1 NEMKSLVKSWEESI
15 ECVRKK
21 EKAPALVY
29 EETSRAV
36 GMLRDIFSPS
46 FESIYVNDRAAYQ
59 QIHNYVSI
67 IAPELASIVKQYEGE
82 LPIFDNFGLTKQVK
96 SSFGKTVSFKSG
108 AYIIIEHTEALHV
121 IDVNSGNRSKNAT
134 DQESNAI
141 EVNLN
146 AAEEIARQLR
156 LRDMGGIIVIDF
168 IDMADADNR
177 QRLYDRMR
185 ELMANDRARH
195 NILPLTKF
203 GLMQITRQRVRPA
216 LDITTSEECPTCHG
230 KGIIQPSMLFTD
242 RLEDK
247 IAYMVLKLKKPDFT
261 LHVHPYV
268 AAYIDKGGLMSL
280 KWKWKAKYSFR
291 FKIIPDQ
298 SLAMLEYR
306 FFDRER
312 NELDM
317 KEEVEIKA

>member
-1 NEMKSLVKSWEESI
+1 
-15 ECVRKK
+15 
-21 EKAPALVY
+21 
-29 EETSRAV
+29 
-36 GMLRDIFSPS
+36 
-46 FESIYVNDRAAYQ
+46 
-59 QIHNYVSI
+59 
-67 IAPELASIVKQYEGE
+67 
-82 LPIFDNFGLTKQVK
+82 
-96 SSFGKTVSFKSG
+96 
-108 AYIIIEHTEALHV
+108 
-121 IDVNSGNRSKNAT
+121 
-134 DQESNAI
+134 
-141 EVNLN
+141 
-146 AAEEIARQLR
+146 
-156 LRDMGGIIVIDF
+156 
-168 IDMADADNR
+168 
-177 QRLYDRMR
+177 
-185 ELMANDRARH
+185 
-195 NILPLTKF
+195 
-203 GLMQITRQRVRPA
+203 
-216 LDITTSEECPTCHG
+216 
-230 KGIIQPSMLFTD
+230 MLFTD